1 MAGRQRRPDKQAQ
14 KCLRK
19 GGRKAAR
26 RPGTKQRNTGRK
38 RKSFPWAAHE
48 KAAKKP
54 VPSAHS
60 GQTTTSPGGS
70 ADQTQKRQCGPENNA
85 AEGGHDCSKPPAR
98 PPGAAGNTRRDT
110 DHTSRRNSGQ
120 PRKNGQPAIW
130 RGTPEKKNPSEQA
143 KFAFALLPARRGLV
157 KRGRQKIASLFLAG
171 TVFFCFALRIA
182 QNKRG
187 RRPLLSPAS
196 FLKKA

>member
-85 AEGGHDCSKPPAR
+85 AEGGHDCSKPCSREHTPGHRSHKPPQQRPAAQER
-98 PPGAAGNTRRDT
+98 PACHMARHAG
-110 DHTSRRNSGQ
+110 
-120 PRKNGQPAIW
+120 
-130 RGTPEKKNPSEQA
+130 KNPSEQA

-171 TVFFCFALRIA
+171 TVFFASHCALRRTKGGA
-182 QNKRG
+182 APFY
-187 RRPLLSPAS
+187 PLQA
-196 FLKKA
+196 F